1 MTALSPVGRRRT
13 GMPPVLETTGIAD
26 ADALGAGGVFLRP
39 GDWLFGRGLLRAT
52 TLLGSCI
59 SIVLWAPRLRVGAM
73 CHCLLPQRPGPARQH
88 VLDGRYGADAGA
100 WIEQRVRANGL
111 RWAELEAS
119 LAGGASAGDSGI
131 GAANIRW
138 AQGWAAE
145 RDLVFTQQDVGGR
158 VVRRLSFNIA
168 DGALT
173 IAHGGRL
180 GNTEPGTLR

>member
-1 MTALSPVGRRRT
+1 MTAVPAVGRRRA
-13 GMPPVLETTGIAD
+13 GVLPAFETTGIAD

-39 GDWLFGRGLLRAT
+39 GDWLFGRGALRAT

-73 CHCLLPQRPGPARQH
+73 CHCLLPQRPGPERPR
-88 VLDGRYGADAGA
+88 VLDGRYAADAGE
-100 WIEQRVRANGL
+100 WIEQRVRAHGL

-119 LAGGASAGDSGI
+119 LAGGAAAGDSGI

-138 AQGWAAE
+138 AQRWAAE
-145 RDLVFTQQDVGGR
+145 RDLVFAQQDVGGR
-158 VVRRLSFNIA
+158 VVRRLSFNVA

-180 GNTEPGTLR
+180 GHTEPGALR

>member
-1 MTALSPVGRRRT
+1 MNDTLAASRRRAAAL
-13 GMPPVLETTGIAD
+13 PVLETTGIAD
-26 ADALGAGGVFLRP
+26 AEALGSGGVFLRP
-39 GDWLFGRGLLRAT
+39 GDWLFGRGALRAT

-59 SIVLWAPRLRVGAM
+59 SIVLWSPRRRVGAM
-73 CHCLLPQRPGPARQH
+73 CHCLLPQAPGGRRSR
-88 VLDGRYGADAGA
+88 LDGRYGDDAGR
-100 WIEQRVRANGL
+100 WFEQRLRAAGVG
-111 RWAELEAS
+111 WGEVEAS

-145 RDLVFTQQDVGGR
+145 RGLVFGQQDVGGR
-158 VVRRLSFNIA
+158 VVRRLTFNVA

-180 GNTEPGTLR
+180 GNPDTGALR